1 MKRSRRKFLVI
12 IGLAA
17 AGAGAIYYI
26 NGGQPKILELANR
39 TIVAPAAK
47 AVGPAPVNVVIA
59 SSVTKQK
66 WLAAAAEAFQAKGV
80 STKSGKPIAV
90 ELRGVLSGDSMQN
103 ILDGKLQPT
112 VWSPGETTWVEQFK
126 ERWTFKQTK
135 PAIPETCKPTIYTP
149 MGIALWRPMAE
160 AMGWPK
166 KKLSLKSFIELAND
180 PQGWTRYGHAEWGR
194 LRLGHTH
201 PQYSNAGLL
210 FMASAVYAITGKTGG
225 LASADVYSPLVEKSL
240 RALAQNT
247 SKYGMVTTDLFNMMA
262 RSGPQSLHA
271 ISAFEEG
278 TVRFNIE
285 RGSELRWPFVFIF
298 PAEGTYWSD
307 HPYCILSGAAWV
319 SAEQAE
325 AATLFRDFLLSGEW
339 QAAAPR
345 YYLRPLNRAVP
356 LGDTL
361 SLKNGTDPAA
371 RPETVP
377 PFASPDPKVSS
388 AIIDQFLATKRK
400 ATMLVVLDVS
410 GSMNGAKIRA
420 ATEATDAF
428 LKRLFPKD
436 RVGLM
441 IFNDQISTV
450 ADIQPVSAVAETLSQ
465 RVLNLTSGGGTN
477 LYGAACAA
485 VARLKDERHK
495 DAALGDSRLY
505 GIILLSDGADTTGAV
520 SETRMFQTCL
530 DPGAEGDG
538 MRLITIAFGA
548 ESKTEILRR
557 MAQSTGGNMFEA
569 DNGSID
575 ATYLKISAEQ

>member
-1 MKRSRRKFLVI
+1 MKRSRRKFLTI

-17 AGAGAIYYI
+17 AGAGAIFYFG
-26 NGGQPKILELANR
+26 GGQPKIAELANR
-39 TIVAPAAK
+39 TIIAPVAK
-47 AVGPAPVNVVIA
+47 AIGPAPVSIVVA
-59 SSVTKQK
+59 SSTTKQK
-66 WLAAAAEAFQAKGV
+66 WLTVAAEAFQAKGIAT
-80 STKSGKPIAV
+80 SAGKPIAI
-90 ELRGVLSGDSMQN
+90 ELRGVLSGDSMLN

-112 VWSPGETTWVEQFK
+112 VWSPGEATWVEQFK
-126 ERWTFKQTK
+126 ERWALKQNK
-135 PAIPETCKPTIYTP
+135 PAISETCKPTIYTP

-180 PQGWTRYGHAEWGR
+180 PQGWARYGHPEWGR

-210 FMASAVYAITGKTGG
+210 FMASAIYAITGKTGG
-225 LASADVYSPLVEKSL
+225 LTSDDVYSPLVEQSL

-247 SKYGMVTTDLFNMMA
+247 SKYGMITTDLFNMMA
-262 RSGPQSLHA
+262 RSGPQFLHA

-298 PAEGTYWSD
+298 PEEGTYWSD
-307 HPYCILSGAAWV
+307 HPYCILGGAAWV

-325 AATLFRDFLLSGEW
+325 AAKLFRDFLLSDEW

-345 YYLRPLNRAVP
+345 FYLRPLSRSVP

-361 SLKNGTDPAA
+361 SLANGTDPAA
-371 RPETVP
+371 RPESVP

-410 GSMNGAKIRA
+410 GSMTGAKIRA
-420 ATEATDAF
+420 ATEATDTF

-441 IFNDQISTV
+441 VFNDKITTIS
-450 ADIQPVSAVAETLSQ
+450 DIQLVSDVAETLSQ

-485 VARLKDERHK
+485 VARLKDERRK
-495 DAALGDSRLY
+495 DAAQGDSRLY
-505 GIILLSDGADTTGAV
+505 GVILLSDGADTAGAV

-530 DPGAEGDG
+530 EQGPEGDA

-548 ESKTEILRR
+548 ESRTEILRR